1 MANISQGWQ
10 PLSVANI
17 KVLSYNGPSLMAR
30 SYMSTHTETRILAVE
45 DDRINQVVLNT
56 LFKQLSVSA
65 EIVGTGAEALAI
77 IDARHHDFT
86 LVLMDLG
93 LPDTDGTVVATKIRE
108 LEQRKGIS
116 PLYIC
121 AVTGHNTPEKRAL
134 CRSAG
139 MDHFLPKPILIK
151 DLADLLATILKL

>member
-1 MANISQGWQ
+1 
-10 PLSVANI
+10 
-17 KVLSYNGPSLMAR
+17 MAR

-56 LFKQLSVSA
+56 LFKQLSVRA
-65 EIVGTGAEALAI
+65 EIVGTGAEALSI
-77 IDARHHDFT
+77 VDARHADFT

-93 LPDTDGTVVATKIRE
+93 LPDTDGTLVASKIRE
-108 LEQRKGIS
+108 MEQLKGQA

-151 DLADLLATILKL
+151 DLSDLLASILNIY

>member
-1 MANISQGWQ
+1 MANIK
-10 PLSVANI
+10 AI
-17 KVLSYNGPSLMAR
+17 AYNGLSLMAR
-30 SYMSTHTETRILAVE
+30 TYMSTHRETRILAVE

-56 LFKQLSVSA
+56 LFKQLSVNA
-65 EIVGTGAEALAI
+65 EIVGTGAEALAM
-77 IDARHHDFT
+77 IDARHNDFT

-93 LPDTDGTVVATKIRE
+93 LPDTDGTVVAAKIRE
-108 LEQRKGIS
+108 MEQRKGR
-116 PLYIC
+116 PALFIC